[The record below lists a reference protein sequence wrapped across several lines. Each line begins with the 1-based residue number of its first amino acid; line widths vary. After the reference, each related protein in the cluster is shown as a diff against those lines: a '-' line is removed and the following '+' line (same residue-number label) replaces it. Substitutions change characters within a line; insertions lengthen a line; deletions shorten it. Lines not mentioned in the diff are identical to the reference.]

1 MCAFV
6 RVRRV
11 LSRCAACRV
20 WLPHRRKRGLPGL
33 PTAAEQA
40 AILEESTHAEDDE
53 SKLNADDDIDPLD
66 LKPVTAADVE
76 RFALPEVAM
85 SNAGTCGSERRWWV
99 AFGGGSG
106 GVASGPIYNARGVG
120 VAASCPWRG
129 CACHGVA
136 GPSGVP
142 VPRSRSWFFDWG

>member
-1 MCAFV
+1 MCALI

-66 LKPVTAADVE
+66 LKPVTAADAE

-85 SNAGTCGSERRWWV
+85 SNAGTCGSERRCGVW
-99 AFGGGSG
+99 
-106 GVASGPIYNARGVG
+106 GVAAAVWRVDRFTTHNGVG
-120 VAASCPWRG
+120 VAASWPLAGVCLSRCCGSLW
-129 CACHGVA
+129 CASA
-136 GPSGVP
+136 KIA
-142 VPRSRSWFFDWG
+142 